1 MSSATSSQTI
11 GPFWHLIEHPE
22 WADLTRFG
30 AAGDRIRLSGTVID
44 GDGNPVTDAAVELW
58 QADPPAGEHFPAFGR
73 SRTDEAGRFQFTT
86 VRPGPVAGRGNAL
99 QAPHLAIAI
108 FARGLLKA
116 LTTRAYFAG
125 EPLNDSDPLLSSIDD
140 PKRRATLLAKPD
152 GGDGWRMDI
161 RLQRGARGEAETV
174 FLDI

>member
-11 GPFWHLIEHPE
+11 GPFWHLIEHPD

-30 AAGDRIRLSGTVID
+30 AAGHAITLTGTIID
-44 GDGNPVTDAAVELW
+44 GEGNPVTDAAVELW

-108 FARGLLKA
+108 LARGLLKA